1 MGSYNLAEAK
11 AHLSEIVERAAAGEE
26 IEITKRGRPMV
37 RLVSAR
43 SKQPKI
49 DMAAIRAFTAGLKKH
64 RDDVDFVQQM
74 RDEDRY

>member
-1 MGSYNLAEAK
+1 
-11 AHLSEIVERAAAGEE
+11 
-26 IEITKRGRPMV
+26 MV

-49 DMAAIRAFTAGLKKH
+49 DMGSIRAFTAGLKEH